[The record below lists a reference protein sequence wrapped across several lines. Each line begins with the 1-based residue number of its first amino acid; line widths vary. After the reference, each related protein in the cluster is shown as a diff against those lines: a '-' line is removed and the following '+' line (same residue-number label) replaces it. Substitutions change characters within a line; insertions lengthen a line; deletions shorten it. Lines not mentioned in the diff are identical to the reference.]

1 MQGKLTQYGLRIQK
15 GKSRSWELSACRE
28 NVHAIG
34 GTALRG
40 LQTSQLIEGTTD
52 LSVEG
57 TPDLSAEGITDL

>member
-15 GKSRSWELSACRE
+15 GEVTFLGIISMQGKCTCNRRYSSEGTTDLSA
-28 NVHAIG
+28 
-34 GTALRG
+34 
-40 LQTSQLIEGTTD
+40 EGTTD